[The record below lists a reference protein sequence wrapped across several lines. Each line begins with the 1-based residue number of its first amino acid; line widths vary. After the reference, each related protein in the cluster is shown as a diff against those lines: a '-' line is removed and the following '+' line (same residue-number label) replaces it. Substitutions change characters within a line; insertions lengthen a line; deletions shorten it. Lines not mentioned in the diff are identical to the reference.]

1 MADKLKAAGVYCE
14 LDLRNEKI
22 GYKVREHSKA
32 KVPQIWVVGKNE
44 AEAQQVAVR
53 QLGSKNNE
61 VMDISA
67 ALEAITSATRVPQ

>member
-1 MADKLKAAGVYCE
+1 ME

-44 AEAQQVAVR
+44 ALDRAVAVR
-53 QLGSKNNE
+53 SLGSKDND
-61 VMDISA
+61 VMAFDEALANIVA
-67 ALEAITSATRVPQ
+67 ATKLPV